1 MEIIE
6 IPPTGGLDEFDR
18 KEVRNDY
25 PLMALWEM
33 GIRKVRIPLRDL
45 LLPRNRDRLR
55 MLKAHGQEFTLFS
68 FGDPA
73 PHHRDLILAHQDIFS
88 AWEVGMNW
96 DVLERIS
103 GGIGA
108 IAGQV
113 DIPVYLSRL
122 RSIDEQ
128 RTEAGKYYHAIN
140 QGFLPEDRGQ
150 MAGLLTRPELKGAVA
165 GFVFR
170 LTLDKSPWEALATAH
185 AITTELDVAAS
196 VHLRMTGVNPA
207 LETADDYLMV
217 HRIAEAMA
225 AVCAFDNVTVY
236 ADTFADF
243 DRGYFPRQGV
253 LDRLWNPRLGF
264 HVVRHL
270 NAALNGIDGML
281 TPGDGGSCPGGSFVT
296 LHSDKGPIILA
307 LPDPGTSEMVLSLP
321 EKHASAQRI
330 DLRTGIVTSLDTAAG
345 GAATSVLA
353 FPEGD
358 AVPTLIIPG
367 YRTP

>member
-1 MEIIE
+1 
-6 IPPTGGLDEFDR
+6 
-18 KEVRNDY
+18 
-25 PLMALWEM
+25 
-33 GIRKVRIPLRDL
+33 
-45 LLPRNRDRLR
+45 
-55 MLKAHGQEFTLFS
+55 
-68 FGDPA
+68 
-73 PHHRDLILAHQDIFS
+73 
-88 AWEVGMNW
+88 MNW
-96 DVLERIS
+96 DVLERIV
-103 GGIGA
+103 GGIGE

-140 QGFLPEDRGQ
+140 QGFLPDDRDQ
-150 MAGLLTRPELKGAVA
+150 MAGLLTRPELEGAVA

-170 LTLDKSPWEALATAH
+170 LTLDKSPWEAIATAH

-196 VHLRMTGVNPA
+196 VHLRMTGANPA

-270 NAALNGIDGML
+270 NAALNGIDGLL

-296 LHSDKGPIILA
+296 LQSDKGPITLA
-307 LPDPGTSEMVLSLP
+307 LPNPAHPKWSCSLP
-321 EKHASAQRI
+321 EGHASAQRI
-330 DLRTGIVTSLDTAAG
+330 DLRTGIITPLETAAG
-345 GAATSVLA
+345 GAATLVLA

-358 AVPTLIIPG
+358 AVPTLIMPG
-367 YRTP
+367 YRRP

>member
-1 MEIIE
+1 
-6 IPPTGGLDEFDR
+6 
-18 KEVRNDY
+18 
-25 PLMALWEM
+25 
-33 GIRKVRIPLRDL
+33 
-45 LLPRNRDRLR
+45 
-55 MLKAHGQEFTLFS
+55 
-68 FGDPA
+68 
-73 PHHRDLILAHQDIFS
+73 
-88 AWEVGMNW
+88 MNW

-196 VHLRMTGVNPA
+196 VHLRMTGANPA